1 MKYLFVCTGNTC
13 RSPMAAALCNM
24 YYNESVA
31 DSAGI
36 FASDGDCAS
45 DGAITAMRDYGI
57 DLTSHR
63 SKRIT
68 PELIK
73 SADFIIPMTENHRLT
88 LMMLGVNPDKIKSIG
103 EIPDPYG
110 GSNDVYKDCAKQLFE
125 MVKNL
130 ENN

>member
-45 DGAITAMRDYGI
+45 DGAITAMR
-57 DLTSHR
+57 
-63 SKRIT
+63 IT

-103 EIPDPYG
+103 EISDPYG
-110 GSNDVYKDCAKQLFE
+110 SSNDVYKDCAKQLFE

>member
-24 YYNESVA
+24 YYNEKIA

-36 FASDGDCAS
+36 FATDSDCAS

-73 SADFIIPMTENHRLT
+73 SAQFIIPMTENHRLT
-88 LMMLGVNPDKIKSIG
+88 LMMLGVSPEKIKSIG
-103 EIPDPYG
+103 EISDPF
-110 GSNDVYKDCAKQLFE
+110 GSSVDVYKDCAKQLFD